1 MGRNGK
7 TCRAPPFFA
16 HIKMTNFAN
25 WSNHERQ
32 LWLDIADQAMRR
44 WRLTPLSI
52 RRLGL
57 GSNIVFMVTTRA
69 AKYVLRLQQA
79 RDGKAAQ
86 LRSELQWLAA
96 IRRNT
101 NLLAPLPVLA
111 LADGHEQ
118 LYLGLRHDMLPPPS
132 LVYAVLFEY
141 ISGGI
146 KSARE
151 LIARDVYRIGE
162 YLGRLHSDAQFDAPA
177 DFDRP
182 RLDWEGLFGYDSP
195 YATPRQRSNTS
206 AAQRAILE
214 NVAQHLRAPLTKL
227 ACKPGSTGLIHADL
241 LAKNIVFRADA
252 IAALDF
258 EFCGWGFYLYDLAPL
273 LWHLKGERASDYHVL
288 EDALWR
294 GYTSVRPTS
303 DGDREL
309 LEPLIAARQL
319 ASIRWLLAN
328 LRNPTVGE
336 AAPPLI
342 AGRCEELKVFLETG
356 ILRRSTLTL

>member
-1 MGRNGK
+1 
-7 TCRAPPFFA
+7 
-16 HIKMTNFAN
+16 MTNFEN
-25 WSNHERQ
+25 WKDDERQ

-44 WRLTPLSI
+44 WRLTPRKI

-57 GSNIVFMVTTRA
+57 GGNILFMVTTREA
-69 AKYVLRLQQA
+69 NYVLRLHQA
-79 RDGKAAQ
+79 RSVKAARV
-86 LRSELQWLAA
+86 RSELQWLAS
-96 IRRNT
+96 IRRDT
-101 NLLAPLPVLA
+101 DLLAPFPVVA
-111 LADGHEQ
+111 PDAGQEQ

-141 ISGGI
+141 ISGEI
-146 KSARE
+146 KSARD
-151 LIARDVYRIGE
+151 LNARDVYRIGE
-162 YLGRLHSDAQFDAPA
+162 YLGRLHRGAQFDAPA

-182 RLDWEGLFGYDSP
+182 RLDWEGLFGDDSP
-195 YATPRQRSNTS
+195 YATPDQRSKTS

-227 ACKPGSTGLIHADL
+227 ASKPGSTGLIHADL
-241 LAKNIVFRADA
+241 LAKNIVFRPDS

-273 LWHLKGERASDYHVL
+273 LWHLKGERASDYHAL

-294 GYTSVRPTS
+294 GYTSVRPTP

-309 LEPLIAARQL
+309 LEPFIAARQL

-328 LRNPTVGE
+328 LRNPTLGE
-336 AAPPLI
+336 AAPSLI
-342 AGRCEELKVFLETG
+342 AERCAELKLFLETG
-356 ILRRSTLTL
+356 ILRRSTPTL